1 VRGNIFARRFDSKE
15 GVGMSL
21 GAKLLRLRVEKKMSL
36 QDLATALDI
45 SKTHLWEIE
54 KGRSRNPSIE
64 ILTSI
69 ANHFRIPIAD
79 LVGENPNAEGEDAG
93 MVAMYRNLKQLS
105 EPDRETIRVLMERL
119 KHSRGNSV

>member
-1 VRGNIFARRFDSKE
+1 
-15 GVGMSL
+15 MSL
-21 GAKLLRLRVEKKMSL
+21 GTKLLRLRVEKKLSL
-36 QDLATALDI
+36 QDLATALEI

-54 KGRSRNPSIE
+54 KGRSSNPSIE

-69 ANHFRIPIAD
+69 ANYFRISIAD

-105 EPDRETIRVLMERL
+105 ETDRETIRVLMERL